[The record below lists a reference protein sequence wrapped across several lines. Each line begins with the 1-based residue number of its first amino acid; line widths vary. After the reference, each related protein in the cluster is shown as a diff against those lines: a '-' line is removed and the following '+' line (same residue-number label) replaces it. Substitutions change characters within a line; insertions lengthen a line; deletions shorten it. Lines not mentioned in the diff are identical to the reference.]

1 MGIEQA
7 FRCELQWMKRD
18 PGNGRKLSTLRFV
31 SESFERQ
38 LTRTRVVADHGGYMH
53 LITDAK
59 PCLAS
64 EVKSLRNAREELQ
77 SDFERIIVRFERVSF
92 DDSAGFR
99 KICAEL
105 ERYLDHLKVHGQK
118 ETELLQ
124 RSVNQ
129 KEAELDERS
138 RARRYACCTSRQD
151 GSRPIFTA
159 SLDRRAT

>member
-1 MGIEQA
+1 MKYHEPTAYSIEATQEIAEQMEVELALLMGIEQA

-129 KEAELDERS
+129 KEGG
-138 RARRYACCTSRQD
+138 T
-151 GSRPIFTA
+151 G
-159 SLDRRAT
+159 